1 MQLHFIE
8 MAKFNYLRIILF
20 LIPGLLTGLY
30 AQENNELSIHT
41 VKKKE
46 TLYAISQ
53 KYGMSVAELKQLN
66 NLNSNTIYIGQELVV
81 SDALP
86 TDTRSVRYTSR
97 GDNDFTSSI
106 ILDDSWYSY
115 DDRDPQLRNERDMMA
130 GETFYYDDSNEQGTR
145 GRLTTTDMD
154 GRSRNT
160 TRVEKKRWYQVK
172 RGDDL
177 FSISDTYEVDIDQL
191 REWNNIGGDVKPG
204 DVIIVN
210 KSYEEVPLL
219 SLDESTGRSP
229 GSNEIPDMMTT
240 DARTL
245 IEARN
250 RAISRLQV
258 SGSSSRSTARVSPS
272 ERELGTNI
280 SDAFTDEPQSQY
292 NIPVVRNTGRMVI
305 YPDPASRKI
314 QERGPYI
321 KFEIPRYTRY
331 RFYGAHKILPPG
343 SKIKL
348 DIPNNQGYL
357 EVTLVDM
364 LPENSPAMIGLSP
377 GCLQVLGT
385 DGAGKQVTIIY
396 D

>member
-8 MAKFNYLRIILF
+8 MTKFNFLRIILF
-20 LIPGLLTGLY
+20 LIPGLLTGLH

-53 KYGMSVAELKQLN
+53 KYGMSVDELKRLN
-66 NLNSNTIYIGQELVV
+66 NLKNNTIYVGQELMV
-81 SDALP
+81 SDAL
-86 TDTRSVRYTSR
+86 TADTRSVRYTSR
-97 GDNDFTSSI
+97 GDDDFTSGVV
-106 ILDDSWYSY
+106 LDDTWYSY
-115 DDRDPQLRNERDMMA
+115 DDRNPQLRYERDMMD
-130 GETFYYDDSNEQGTR
+130 GETFFYDDSDDNSAR
-145 GRLTTTDMD
+145 GRLTTTDMND
-154 GRSRNT
+154 PDRNT

-191 REWNNIGGDVKPG
+191 REWNNIRGDVTPG
-204 DVIIVN
+204 DVIIVG
-210 KSYEEVPLL
+210 KRYEEVPVL

-229 GSNEIPDMMTT
+229 GSREIPDMMTT

-258 SGSSSRSTARVSPS
+258 SGPSSRSTARLSPS

-280 SDAFTDEPQSQY
+280 SNAFTDEPQAQD
-292 NIPVVRNTGRMVI
+292 NIPVVRTTGRMVI

-314 QERGPYI
+314 QERGPYM
-321 KFEIPRYTRY
+321 KFEIPGYTRY

-343 SKIKL
+343 SKVKL
-348 DIPNNQGYL
+348 DIPNNPGYI

-377 GCLQVLGT
+377 GCLRVLGS

>member
-1 MQLHFIE
+1 M
-8 MAKFNYLRIILF
+8 
-20 LIPGLLTGLY
+20 
-30 AQENNELSIHT
+30 
-41 VKKKE
+41 
-46 TLYAISQ
+46 
-53 KYGMSVAELKQLN
+53 
-66 NLNSNTIYIGQELVV
+66 
-81 SDALP
+81 D
-86 TDTRSVRYTSR
+86 
-97 GDNDFTSSI
+97 
-106 ILDDSWYSY
+106 
-115 DDRDPQLRNERDMMA
+115 
-130 GETFYYDDSNEQGTR
+130 GETFFYDDSDDNSAR
-145 GRLTTTDMD
+145 GRLTTTDMND
-154 GRSRNT
+154 PDRNT

-191 REWNNIGGDVKPG
+191 REWNNIRGDVTPG
-204 DVIIVN
+204 DVIIVG
-210 KSYEEVPLL
+210 KRYEEVPVL

-229 GSNEIPDMMTT
+229 GSREIPDMMTT

-258 SGSSSRSTARVSPS
+258 SGPSSRSTARLSPS

-280 SDAFTDEPQSQY
+280 SNAFTDEPQAQD
-292 NIPVVRNTGRMVI
+292 NIPVVRTTGRMVI

-314 QERGPYI
+314 QERGPYM
-321 KFEIPRYTRY
+321 KFEIPGYTRY

-343 SKIKL
+343 SKVKL
-348 DIPNNQGYL
+348 DIPNNPGYI

-377 GCLQVLGT
+377 GCLRVLGS